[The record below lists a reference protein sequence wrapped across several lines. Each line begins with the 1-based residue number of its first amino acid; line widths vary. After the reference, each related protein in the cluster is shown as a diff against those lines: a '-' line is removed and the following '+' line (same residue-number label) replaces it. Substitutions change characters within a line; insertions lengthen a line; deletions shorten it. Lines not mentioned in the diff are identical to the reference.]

1 MELLVGAV
9 AVKAKGYAPFR
20 GVPVFIPSY
29 GAFNFLNVF
38 LERLGQMG
46 LVVVIE
52 LVGTRFAGAPV
63 PDPVRSRVILLQVI
77 QNCLDRV
84 PAGVDHSA
92 FRYLTNCATETGLP
106 VLVLFFKICN
116 TAMVVRRVPVLVR
129 FWSDIRTP
137 PISSISDITKLTLSG
152 FVLRT

>member
-52 LVGTRFAGAPV
+52 LVGTRFAGATA
-63 PDPVRSRVILLQVI
+63 PDPVQSRVILLQVI

-92 FRYLTNCATETGLP
+92 FRRFTNGTTETGLP
-106 VLVLFFKICN
+106 V
-116 TAMVVRRVPVLVR
+116 PVLAR

-152 FVLRT
+152 FILRT

>member
-9 AVKAKGYAPFR
+9 AAKAKGYAPFR

-46 LVVVIE
+46 LVVVIK
-52 LVGTRFAGAPV
+52 LVGTRFAGAPA

-84 PAGVDHSA
+84 PAGVDYSA
-92 FRYLTNCATETGLP
+92 FRRFTNGTTETGLP
-106 VLVLFFKICN
+106 ALVTVFQNFRYCHGG
-116 TAMVVRRVPVLVR
+116 AARAGPGSFLVGHK
-129 FWSDIRTP
+129 D
-137 PISSISDITKLTLSG
+137 SSH
-152 FVLRT
+152 